1 MPESQLLA
9 TGIVTWDDLKQAPGF
24 PGEKRLKE
32 GPVAVIECLQQ
43 IPCNPCEEA
52 CPYGAISV
60 GEPIT
65 NLPRLAA
72 DKCRGC
78 GLCIPACP
86 GQAIFVVDNTL
97 SGTEAAVSFPFE
109 FLPVPKPGQRVAV
122 VNRAG
127 EVVGEGNVTR
137 VLNPPKYD
145 RTMVVT
151 VAVPKSLADEVRG
164 IALPANTSL

>member
-1 MPESQLLA
+1 MPENEFLA
-9 TGIVTWDDLKQAPGF
+9 TGIVTWEDLKQAPGF

-72 DKCRGC
+72 DRCRGC
-78 GLCIPACP
+78 GLCVPACP
-86 GQAIFVVDNTL
+86 GQAIFVVDTTL
-97 SGTEAAVSFPFE
+97 SDTEATVSFPFE
-109 FLPVPKPGQRVAV
+109 FLPVPQPGQKAAV

-127 EVVGEGNVTR
+127 EAVGEGTVTK

-145 RTMVVT
+145 RTRVIT
-151 VAVPKSLADEVRG
+151 VAVPRGLANEVRG
-164 IALPANTSL
+164 IAL